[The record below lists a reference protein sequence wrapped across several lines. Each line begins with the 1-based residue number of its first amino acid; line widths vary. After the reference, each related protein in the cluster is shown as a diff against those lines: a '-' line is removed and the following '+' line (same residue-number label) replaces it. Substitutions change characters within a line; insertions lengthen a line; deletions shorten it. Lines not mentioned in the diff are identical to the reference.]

1 MKRLSEFAER
11 IKRQEAEH
19 EARMAS
25 DPLYRATVQAREAE
39 TADRYA
45 GYEVLQREENLR
57 AMGLPERLAGIL
69 AGQVEETPAITAVR
83 DWLDEP
89 KTFLILGGNVG
100 VGKTVAAAWA
110 LSQRAGMFRKASQIT
125 RMSQYDAEA
134 WDRLYRAGLLVVD
147 DLGTEPHDQGG
158 WGLSALLDLFDRRYD
173 ERARTILTV
182 NVTLETFR
190 ERYGKDGG
198 RFLDRLREA
207 GKWFN
212 VAGESRRKPEVLS

>member
-1 MKRLSEFAER
+1 VKRLIEFAER
-11 IKRQEAEH
+11 IKAQEAEH
-19 EARMAS
+19 ERKMAT
-25 DPLYRATVQAREAE
+25 DPVYRSEVEAREAARAE
-39 TADRYA
+39 RYA

-69 AGQVEETPAITAVR
+69 AGQVEDTPALVAVR
-83 DWLDEP
+83 DWLDSG
-89 KTFLILGGNVG
+89 KTFLVLGGNVG

-110 LSQRAGMFRKASQIT
+110 LSERAGIFRKASQIT
-125 RMSQYDAEA
+125 RMSQFDAEA

-158 WGLSALLDLFDRRYD
+158 WGLSALLDLFDRRYE

-182 NVTLETFR
+182 NVTVDTFR

-198 RFLDRLREA
+198 RFLDRLRES
-207 GKWFN
+207 GTWFN
-212 VAGESRRKPEVLS
+212 VAGESRRKPEAA